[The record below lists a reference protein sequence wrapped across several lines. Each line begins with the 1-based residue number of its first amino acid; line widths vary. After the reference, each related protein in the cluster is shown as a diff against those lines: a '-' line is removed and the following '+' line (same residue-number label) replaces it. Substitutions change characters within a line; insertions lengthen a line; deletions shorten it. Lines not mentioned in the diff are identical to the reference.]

1 MDRRKSLKL
10 LATGALATPLAIVGC
25 KEDQKST
32 GKTAEPVYNY
42 DRSPDE
48 VTLEKKILT
57 QEKFFTE
64 QEMATLTVL
73 VDIIIPKDEVSGS
86 ASEAGVPAF
95 LEFIVKDMPQH
106 QVPLRGGLRWV
117 EMESFKSYEKAF
129 ADCTKEQQ
137 LALVDQIAYPNKAA
151 ANKKQGVK
159 FFSLLRNL
167 TATGFF
173 TSEMGVKDLGYMG
186 NQPNQWNGVPPEV
199 LAQYKLQYSQEDLKN
214 CLQFDS
220 PESESKK

>member
-10 LATGALATPLAIVGC
+10 LATGALATPLVITGC
-25 KEDQKST
+25 KDST
-32 GKTAEPVYNY
+32 TTNHEEVVPEFNY

-48 VTLEKKILT
+48 LLLEKTIT
-57 QEKFFTE
+57 DQETFFTPH
-64 QEMATLTVL
+64 EMATLTVL

-106 QVPLRGGLRWV
+106 QVPMRGGLRWLD
-117 EMESFKSYEKAF
+117 MESFKLHEKSF
-129 ADCTKEQQ
+129 ADSSREQQ
-137 LALVDQIAYPNKAA
+137 LALVDTIAYPSKAA
-151 ANKKQGVK
+151 GNKKQGVK

-173 TSEMGVKDLGYMG
+173 TSSMGVKDLGYVG

-199 LAQYKLQYSQEDLKN
+199 LAQYKIAYSKEDLQN
-214 CLQFDS
+214 CLNFDNS
-220 PESESKK
+220 TS

>member
-10 LATGALATPLAIVGC
+10 LATGALATPLAISGC
-25 KEDQKST
+25 NSN
-32 GKTAEPVYNY
+32 KTADKQETAPAFNY

-48 VTLEKKILT
+48 LLLEKKIID
-57 QEKFFTE
+57 QETFFTSY
-64 QEMATLTVL
+64 EMATLTVL

-106 QVPLRGGLRWV
+106 QVPLRGGLRWL
-117 EMESFKSYEKAF
+117 EMESFKVNEKSF
-129 ADCTKEQQ
+129 IDSPREQQ
-137 LALVDQIAYPNKAA
+137 LALIDEIAYPNKAA

-167 TATGFF
+167 TTTGFF
-173 TSEMGVKDLGYMG
+173 TSEMGVKDLGYVG

-199 LAQYKLQYSQEDLKN
+199 LAQYKLEYSKEDLQN
-214 CLQFDS
+214 CLSFDNPTS
-220 PESESKK
+220 

>member
-10 LATGALATPLAIVGC
+10 IATGALATPLAIAGC
-25 KEDQKST
+25 KDDQKSAEQQT
-32 GKTAEPVYNY
+32 EPVYNF

-48 VTLEKKILT
+48 VKLEKKILA
-57 QEKFFTE
+57 QEKFFTD

-129 ADCTKEQQ
+129 VDCSKEQQ

-159 FFSLLRNL
+159 FFTLLRNL

-173 TSEMGVKDLGYMG
+173 TSEMGIKDLGYVG

-199 LAQYKLQYSQEDLKN
+199 LAQYKLQYSPEDLKN
-214 CLQFDS
+214 CLAFDA
-220 PESESKK
+220 PESGS

>member
-10 LATGALATPLAIVGC
+10 IATGALATPLAIAGC
-25 KEDQKST
+25 KDDQKSAEQQT
-32 GKTAEPVYNY
+32 EPVYNF

-48 VTLEKKILT
+48 VKLEKKILA
-57 QEKFFTE
+57 QEKFFTD

-106 QVPLRGGLRWV
+106 QVPLRGGLRWL

-129 ADCTKEQQ
+129 VDCSKEQQ

-151 ANKKQGVK
+151 AHKHQGVK
-159 FFSLLRNL
+159 FFNLLRNL

-173 TSEMGVKDLGYMG
+173 TSEMGIKDLGYMG
-186 NQPNQWNGVPPEV
+186 NQPNQWNGVPKEV
-199 LAQYKLQYSQEDLKN
+199 LAEYKLQYSQEDLKN
-214 CLQFDS
+214 CIQFDS
-220 PESESKK
+220 PESGS